1 MHYSPCCTQ
10 QLCVAIIHA
19 CGTQSSVLPVLL
31 LSVQSYVPM
40 SSVAK
45 NNSPQEMTM
54 LDESIYSSYPCK
66 VFSSLLS
73 SFLPPFLYSGMN
85 FTFHSLPVLFHH
97 TLKNIFT
104 FMFFVLSF
112 THFTPFIVLCCPT
125 FHTSII
131 VQTQIKIL

>member
-54 LDESIYSSYPCK
+54 LDESIYSSYLCK

-85 FTFHSLPVLFHH
+85 FY
-97 TLKNIFT
+97 
-104 FMFFVLSF
+104 LSF
-112 THFTPFIVLCCPT
+112 STSLIPSHTKEYFYIHVFCSVFHPFYSIHCIMLSNFSY
-125 FHTSII
+125 FHNCTD
-131 VQTQIKIL
+131 